1 MKSDSFTSIH
11 EIVVDKCELELI
23 SVELTTTSRTKLCI
37 CCCYRPPNSNRNW
50 FQLLP
55 QASGV
60 ITDHNCL
67 IFHFKATV
75 KAPVKL
81 NRFVYDYHKGDF
93 EGLRSTLQNIDF
105 SKIVES
111 NTDVNAAWLEWK
123 ERYIA
128 TVRNFIP
135 MKKIKGKSSPPWITG
150 HVLYMIRKKESL
162 RKKLRSSSL
171 TYLIA
176 KFKQLRSTVKR
187 MISET
192 RARYFESL
200 EQDIQSNPKRFWSAF
215 KLSDKE
221 SSVPQQVSIPSTI
234 HDTVTGK
241 LVRKLVSNPV
251 EIAEIFNNHFTS
263 IFANDI
269 VEPRPQLPPTSGP
282 TFSEISLSPCEVVA
296 ALRSLDVTKA
306 SGPDEI
312 SARLLKETAEQNAPS
327 LTLLYNQ
334 SLKVTPHDGSSFHQI
349 AHRALNF
356 NFFPVKFCMHTD
368 KSLLRPP
375 V

>member
-1 MKSDSFTSIH
+1 MTISQVNHQPTRGNNILDLVITSVP
-11 EIVVDKCELELI
+11 EKVQVDAI
-23 SVELTTTSRTKLCI
+23 
-37 CCCYRPPNSNRNW
+37 
-50 FQLLP
+50 LLP
-55 QASGV
+55 QESGV

-128 TVRNFIP
+128 AVRNFIP
-135 MKKIKGKSSPPWITG
+135 MGKIKGKSSPPWITG

-162 RKKLRSSSL
+162 RKKLRSSSS

-200 EQDIQSNPKRFWSAF
+200 EHDIQSNPKRFWSAF
-215 KLSDKE
+215 KLSDKA
-221 SSVPQQVSIPSTI
+221 SSVNLSKCEYHQLSTTWSQV
-234 HDTVTGK
+234 
-241 LVRKLVSNPV
+241 N
-251 EIAEIFNNHFTS
+251 
-263 IFANDI
+263 
-269 VEPRPQLPPTSGP
+269 
-282 TFSEISLSPCEVVA
+282 
-296 ALRSLDVTKA
+296 
-306 SGPDEI
+306 
-312 SARLLKETAEQNAPS
+312 
-327 LTLLYNQ
+327 
-334 SLKVTPHDGSSFHQI
+334 
-349 AHRALNF
+349 
-356 NFFPVKFCMHTD
+356 
-368 KSLLRPP
+368 
-375 V
+375 